1 MHLGKVCNLLWNLP
15 KKKKGQIDMWQ
26 SKHTNMLLI
35 RIQVVAIWRFTV
47 KNFQIVLFKFF
58 IKEKE
63 GGKNGIGSRIQGTFK
78 SMDVT
83 LYF

>member
-1 MHLGKVCNLLWNLP
+1 
-15 KKKKGQIDMWQ
+15 
-26 SKHTNMLLI
+26 MLLI

-63 GGKNGIGSRIQGTFK
+63 GGKNGIGSRTKVHLRVWMLPYISSFQILGLYGSGSGNAQGVK
-78 SMDVT
+78 IR
-83 LYF
+83 